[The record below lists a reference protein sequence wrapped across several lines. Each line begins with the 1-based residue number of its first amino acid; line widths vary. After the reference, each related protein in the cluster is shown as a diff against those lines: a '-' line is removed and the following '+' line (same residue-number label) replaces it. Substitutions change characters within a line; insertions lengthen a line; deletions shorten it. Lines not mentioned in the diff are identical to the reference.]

1 MLIRRPLFLAFLLA
15 SACGPRAPAS
25 PPIEVRDAWARAADS
40 ATVTAAYLTILN
52 HETRA
57 VTLSAASTPLAES
70 VTLHETMDMNGMVHM
85 MPLDSAQTIA
95 AGDSLVLAP
104 GAKHLMMTGLRRTLA
119 GGDSLPL
126 ELRFSDGRVVH
137 ATAAVRAP

>member
-1 MLIRRPLFLAFLLA
+1 MRRLMCLAFLLA
-15 SACGPRAPAS
+15 PACGERPPAP
-25 PPIEVRDAWARAADS
+25 PPIEVHDAWARAADS

-52 HETRA
+52 HEIQA
-57 VTLSAASTPLAES
+57 VTLSSASSPLAES
-70 VTLHETMDMNGMVHM
+70 VTMHETMEMNGMVHM

-126 ELRFSDGRVVH
+126 ELRFSDGHVVH